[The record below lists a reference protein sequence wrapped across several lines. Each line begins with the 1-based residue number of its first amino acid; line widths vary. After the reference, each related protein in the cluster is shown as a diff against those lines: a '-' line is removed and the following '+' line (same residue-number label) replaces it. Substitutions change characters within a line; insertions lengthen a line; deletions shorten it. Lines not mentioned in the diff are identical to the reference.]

1 MTDTETIPVNW
12 MGYAG
17 TQAHPCIIR
26 EHTDSGRGAVVEFT
40 RTYAPNHHDGHTAG
54 DRKAFPWYHLNRE
67 PESRYYAWQRNAD
80 GEELTYPP
88 VDTLR
93 KIKLQFT
100 RLKRSG
106 EFKDSPEHGWT
117 RQDWIAGHWVNA

>member
-1 MTDTETIPVNW
+1 MTDNETIPVNW

-17 TQAHPCIIR
+17 PDAHPCIIR
-26 EHTDSGRGAVVEFT
+26 SHTDSGAVVEFT
-40 RTYAPNHHDGHTAG
+40 RNFAWPSLRGHAAG
-54 DRKAFPWYHLNRE
+54 HRQAFPWAHLTRE

-93 KIKLQFT
+93 KIKMQY
-100 RLKRSG
+100 KRFIASG
-106 EFKDSPEHGWT
+106 EFKDSREYGWT